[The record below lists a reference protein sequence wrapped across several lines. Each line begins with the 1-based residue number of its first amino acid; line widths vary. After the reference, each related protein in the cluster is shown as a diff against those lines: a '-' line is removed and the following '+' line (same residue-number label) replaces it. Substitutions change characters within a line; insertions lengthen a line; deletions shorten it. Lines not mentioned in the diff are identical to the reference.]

1 MLRIIPIPI
10 TAGITGFE
18 SPAAEYLEL
27 PLSLDD
33 ILIEKKHASFL
44 GIASGSSMEQAG
56 IFDGDLLIADRSM
69 KVQNMDVVIAIFN
82 GELTAKYWL
91 AKEQKLISA
100 NQVFKD
106 IEISDTDDFK
116 IEAVVTR
123 SIRLF
128 RPSRLLLECLH

>member
-10 TAGITGFE
+10 NAGITGFE

-56 IFDGDLLIADRSM
+56 IFDGDLLIADRSL
-69 KVQNMDVVIAIFN
+69 KPQNMDVVIAILN

-91 AKEQKLISA
+91 AKERKLISA
-100 NQVFKD
+100 NQAFKD
-106 IEISDTDDFK
+106 IEISIVDDFK